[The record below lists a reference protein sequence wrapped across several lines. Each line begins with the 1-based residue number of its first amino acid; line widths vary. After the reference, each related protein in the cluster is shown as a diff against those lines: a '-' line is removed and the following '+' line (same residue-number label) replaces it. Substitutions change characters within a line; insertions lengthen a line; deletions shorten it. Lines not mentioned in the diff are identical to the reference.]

1 MTQPVILRILG
12 FSENASSHK
21 EKIISAVGGFIG
33 ILVVIL
39 VSQLFVGGTNLVPS
53 IGATAVLLF
62 AAPHG
67 QLAQPWNV
75 AAGHVISAVIGV
87 TCAIWI
93 PDITL
98 AAAAGVGIA
107 IGVMHLM
114 RCIHPPGG
122 ATALV
127 AVVGGE
133 QVRELCYQFV
143 MMPVLINVLAILLV
157 AWLFNGL
164 FKGRH
169 YPAFLHNKKAKSDQ
183 NKDVYAAIKHEDF
196 VYALSEIDSFVDVT
210 EEDLLKI
217 YSLATGN
224 KNR

>member
-1 MTQPVILRILG
+1 MVDKFMAQPVILRIFG
-12 FSENASSHK
+12 FSENGSSHK

-33 ILVVIL
+33 ILAVIL
-39 VSQLFVGGTNLVPS
+39 VSQLFAGGTSLIPS

-67 QLAQPWNV
+67 RLAQPWNV
-75 AAGHVISAVIGV
+75 AAGHVTSAVIGV

-133 QVRELCYQFV
+133 QIREMGYQFV
-143 MMPVLINVLAILLV
+143 MMPV
-157 AWLFNGL
+157 
-164 FKGRH
+164 
-169 YPAFLHNKKAKSDQ
+169 D
-183 NKDVYAAIKHEDF
+183 
-196 VYALSEIDSFVDVT
+196 
-210 EEDLLKI
+210 
-217 YSLATGN
+217 
-224 KNR
+224 